1 MQVANLPESAMD
13 QGSATGHRPVAVR
26 LPITDPR
33 SNVVATLLNYKHQLD
48 QGSVLIVGKV
58 RSKITSQPEV
68 VPLINSLYDPL
79 HCLYEF
85 VTDLI
90 LFSIY

>member
-1 MQVANLPESAMD
+1 MQLLRDLEALPFSYHKFLIPDPLPVQFNLAIYIPWHM
-13 QGSATGHRPVAVR
+13 
-26 LPITDPR
+26 
-33 SNVVATLLNYKHQLD
+33 D

-79 HCLYEF
+79 HCPYEF
-85 VTDLI
+85 ATDLI

>member
-1 MQVANLPESAMD
+1 M
-13 QGSATGHRPVAVR
+13 
-26 LPITDPR
+26 
-33 SNVVATLLNYKHQLD
+33 D

-79 HCLYEF
+79 HYPYEF
-85 VTDLI
+85 LTVPILLLI
-90 LFSIY
+90 C